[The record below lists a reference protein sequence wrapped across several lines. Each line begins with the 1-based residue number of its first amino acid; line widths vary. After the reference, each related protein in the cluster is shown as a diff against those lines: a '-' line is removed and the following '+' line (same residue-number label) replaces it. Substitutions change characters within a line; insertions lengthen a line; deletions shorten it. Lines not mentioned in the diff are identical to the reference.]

1 MSDIEIRFKRGDD
14 WEQFP
19 QGDILHMSVRHA
31 CHLFSGPVPVI
42 AKQSGHYIVNS
53 ADLQKQYRVRRHK
66 VTTFEELLQLGGEN
80 LDKNLSVVGFIQ

>member
-1 MSDIEIRFKRGDD
+1 MSDIEIRFKRGDE

-19 QGDILHMSVRHA
+19 QEDILHMPLRHA

-66 VTTFEELLQLGGEN
+66 VTTFEDLLQRGGDH
-80 LDKNLSVVGFIQ
+80 LDKKLSVGGFIQ